1 MNRIAEFEFISA
13 AQREKDFP
21 MEIQALRLPR
31 RGTIFLLRLILHSR
45 PARAF

>member
-21 MEIQALRLPR
+21 MEIQALRLPAA
-31 RGTIFLLRLILHSR
+31 GDLRLGGVRFFR
-45 PARAF
+45 PV